1 MLQPPPVI
9 RGRLFIVRIQS
20 QGVFFQLPT
29 HPDSGSFHAV
39 PFFLGIRQYS
49 CEKMSCSTQKFLA
62 AGHIG
67 SSQIHPKLGKP
78 RQRPLAQGAHP
89 SNKVRKRSGIFLP
102 ERCCLC
108 IFGLIGY
115 RRRGCRN
122 RNRRRGRRRHS
133 VPGGH
138 PTKRRLHSASDIRRC
153 TTSCRWRRHRR

>member
-9 RGRLFIVRIQS
+9 RGRLFIFRIRS

-39 PFFLGIRQYS
+39 PFSLGIRQYS